1 MAKTRIIELPNS
13 HHRGSEP
20 ELLRQPHGQPPVG
33 GRALLDYLASFLSKV
48 SQYKCIYVLIV
59 PFREI
64 RPLGSNS
71 MSSIRV
77 RVHYSTQIG
86 PQKICRAARA

>member
-1 MAKTRIIELPNS
+1 MAKTRIIEQPNS

-48 SQYKCIYVLIV
+48 S
-59 PFREI
+59 
-64 RPLGSNS
+64 
-71 MSSIRV
+71 
-77 RVHYSTQIG
+77 
-86 PQKICRAARA
+86 